1 MENVFDRRILRKMT
15 NALSSLSNSTFIGVR
30 VPFGPQ
36 VLVWGR
42 NGRNMQWH
50 VADYKPADARLDAY
64 FLLDNGKYSVIL
76 SPYYNSLDIDITLI
90 FAVMPIQ
97 TTLPIFRGV
106 GDVFLASS
114 DVNLRS
120 MFFPTSTVN
129 VYLTN
134 PYKQL
139 LRFN

>member
-42 NGRNMQWH
+42 NGGNMQWH

-76 SPYYNSLDIDITLI
+76 SPYYNSLDDSDINITLI
-90 FAVMPIQ
+90 FATMPVQ
-97 TTLPIFRGV
+97 TILPIFRGI
-106 GDVFLASS
+106 GDVF
-114 DVNLRS
+114 
-120 MFFPTSTVN
+120 F
-129 VYLTN
+129 
-134 PYKQL
+134 
-139 LRFN
+139 

>member
-1 MENVFDRRILRKMT
+1 MENVFDKRILRKMM
-15 NALSSLSNSTFIGVR
+15 NALSSLFNSTFIGVR

-42 NGRNMQWH
+42 NEGKMRWH
-50 VADYKPADARLDAY
+50 IADYEPTDARLDAY
-64 FLLDNGKYSVIL
+64 FLLDNGKYSAIV
-76 SPYYNSLDIDITLI
+76 SPYYNSLDDSDINITLI
-90 FAVMPIQ
+90 FATTPVQ
-97 TTLPIFRGV
+97 TILPIFRGI
-106 GDVFLASS
+106 GDVFLDSL

-120 MFFPTSTVN
+120 MFVN

-134 PYKQL
+134 SYKQL